1 MSKSA
6 AEAARAIVATMKG
19 MYGAPHTVV
28 PVDEAQFKHLQLD
41 RYRSVKSMLEAQG
54 FRYIA
59 DLEILQVS
67 QSPTSLIARTMI
79 RSMVSQ
85 DGHVVAD
92 YYQIRPRTW
101 RRLKLLG
108 RGLLNLRLF
117 DAPQNFLKGMGTRHC
132 IGFET
137 EFDDGRF
144 LITSNAESASKVS
157 MPPTIERVF
166 FPYGTPPSV
175 VYSAHAKRLADVLGG
190 SHVPK
195 PVVIESLADLL
206 QMQKRQNAQKIA
218 HRAAMQWVTKSELEG
233 LSNGNQAIADA
244 VFEEVQKL
252 LEQEQGTT

>member
-6 AEAARAIVATMKG
+6 AEAAMAIVATMKG
-19 MYGAPHTVV
+19 VYSAPHTVV
-28 PVDEAQFKHLQLD
+28 PADEAQFKHLQLPG
-41 RYRSVKSMLEAQG
+41 YRFFKSLMEAQG
-54 FRYIA
+54 FKYVA

-79 RSMVSQ
+79 RSMLSQ
-85 DGHVVAD
+85 NGHVLAA
-92 YYQIRPRTW
+92 YYQVRPRIW

-117 DAPQNFLKGMGTRHC
+117 DAPQNFLKGMRTRHC
-132 IGFET
+132 VGFET

-157 MPPTIERVF
+157 MPLSIQRVF

-175 VYSAHAKRLADVLGG
+175 VYSAHAKRLADMVDG
-190 SHVPK
+190 SQGPK
-195 PVVIESLADLL
+195 PVVIESLTDLL

-218 HRAAMQWVTKSELEG
+218 HRAAVQWVTKSELEG
-233 LSNGNQAIADA
+233 MSNGNPDVADA

-252 LEQEQGTT
+252 LEREQGTT